1 MKIFLVSALAVVAS
15 QAFASFEMM
24 LLSTDDGIMR
34 YDPVNRVRLGTFAVG
49 QFHEDVAIDPT
60 NVGQCLTVT
69 PYGINRYDY
78 NSGQYLGGFSL
89 PSLISNQE
97 IRIHV
102 MTNGNLLMVNEF
114 LGDLNPEARI
124 YSPTGALITTIA
136 TTGVVF
142 DAIQGPTGGIHVL
155 TRRARGNNWDYV
167 VQNFASSGTG
177 LSSSTT
183 LITNESEDEAAAT
196 LGVIGSQL
204 FSNAGRG
211 SGKFLTMRFNPSATT
226 ATQILSTNQ
235 VVPPG
240 FTNWVGGH
248 NGSGWMVK
256 STYNS
261 TTQRHFNAVYGYLP
275 SLPFVNLDHTMA
287 YDTGAVYASAI
298 VVAPEP
304 GTMIALGIGLAA
316 IARRK
321 KR

>member
-1 MKIFLVSALAVVAS
+1 MKFFLVSALAVVAS

-24 LLSTDDGIMR
+24 LLATSDGIMR
-34 YDPVNRVRLGTFAVG
+34 YDPINRVNLGTFGVA

-60 NVGQCLTVT
+60 NIGQCLTVT
-69 PYGINRYDY
+69 AYGISRYDY
-78 NSGQYLGGFSL
+78 NSGMYLGGFALSTTGSVSS
-89 PSLISNQE
+89 P
-97 IRIHV
+97 RIHV
-102 MTNGNLLMVNEF
+102 LSTGNLLVVNQIS
-114 LGDLNPEARI
+114 GDTNPEARI

-136 TTGVVF
+136 TTGAVF

-155 TRRARGNNWDYV
+155 TRRARGANWDFV
-167 VQNFASSGTG
+167 VQNFGSSGTG
-177 LSSSTT
+177 LSSSTSV
-183 LITNESEDEAAAT
+183 ITDNSGEEAVGT
-196 LGVIGSQL
+196 LGVVGSQI

-211 SGKFLTMRFNPSATT
+211 SGVFYTMRFNPSATT
-226 ATQILSTNQ
+226 ATQVQSTNQ

-248 NGSGWMVK
+248 NGSGFMIK
-256 STYNS
+256 SSYNS
-261 TTQRHFNAVYGYLP
+261 TTQRHYNAVYGFLP
-275 SLPFVNLDHTMA
+275 SLPRVNLDHAMA

-304 GTMIALGIGLAA
+304 GTIIALGIGLAA